1 MAQWQRRAGMNHEE
15 YLDRLIE
22 RRAYEEVHIP
32 VANDKVAASLAAA
45 EVLAQLQ
52 EIEVPPGFAHR
63 LELSIRTRAR
73 SLAEQNGGTMSL
85 ERPLSLAEQNGGTMS
100 LERPLSLAGS
110 QRFLKRR
117 AWIAVLRIAAVL
129 MVACVGLLT
138 VSAHSLPGD
147 ALYGLKQAEH
157 QFTLTFENNPQ
168 NRVSAQIDLL
178 RSALVDLGAVVNDG
192 RSDDAIRLALDT
204 VAAKTIACRGAVVAV
219 PAGSEREVAQ
229 RDLDSILTE
238 EEQTLRHQL
247 DQVDWPI
254 RLAFTQQLG
263 TLGDPVPTVTHVAI
277 RTQINGMLLITM
289 TGSHFAPQAELIIDG
304 RPAGMVSQTTPEQ
317 LVAVISNAAWSPG
330 SYAVGVRNP
339 DGTAAQKVLNVNDN
353 NHSRQGTPE
362 SGKGSDE

>member
-73 SLAEQNGGTMSL
+73 
-85 ERPLSLAEQNGGTMS
+85 SLAEQNGGTMS

-362 SGKGSDE
+362 PGKGSDE

>member
-1 MAQWQRRAGMNHEE
+1 
-15 YLDRLIE
+15 
-22 RRAYEEVHIP
+22 
-32 VANDKVAASLAAA
+32 
-45 EVLAQLQ
+45 
-52 EIEVPPGFAHR
+52 
-63 LELSIRTRAR
+63 
-73 SLAEQNGGTMSL
+73 
-85 ERPLSLAEQNGGTMS
+85 
-100 LERPLSLAGS
+100 
-110 QRFLKRR
+110 
-117 AWIAVLRIAAVL
+117 
-129 MVACVGLLT
+129 LLT

-204 VAAKTIACRGAVVAV
+204 VAAKTIACRGAVAAV

>member
-52 EIEVPPGFAHR
+52 EIEVPPRFAHR

-73 SLAEQNGGTMSL
+73 
-85 ERPLSLAEQNGGTMS
+85 SLAEQNGGTMS

>member
-73 SLAEQNGGTMSL
+73 
-85 ERPLSLAEQNGGTMS
+85 SLAEQNGGTMS

-238 EEQTLRHQL
+238 EKQTLRHQL

>member
-73 SLAEQNGGTMSL
+73 
-85 ERPLSLAEQNGGTMS
+85 SLAEQNGGTMS